1 MKSLK
6 VLPSQIANMIAAG
19 EVVLRPASVV
29 KELMENAI
37 DAGATQ
43 VNVIVTDSGRSLVQV
58 IDNGVGMSPS
68 DAVLCFER
76 HATSKI
82 ATAEDL
88 QEILSYGFRG
98 EALASIAAVSEI
110 TLKTRRAGDET
121 ATQVRISAGAQA
133 KTSSVSAPVGSS
145 FAVRDLFYNT
155 PARRKFLKSDT
166 VELKHI
172 VEEFTRIAITRPEVA
187 FTLSSNGKEMF
198 SLKSAKSL
206 KYRIQDLLGAAVIGE
221 LVDVRGESSIIKVS
235 GFVGK
240 PDSARKTLGKQ
251 YFFVNGRYF
260 RSPYLH
266 KAVMKAYEEMIPE
279 GYTPSYFIFL
289 EIDPKS
295 IDVNIHPTKAEIK
308 FEDDSLVFQI
318 LSAMVRETLG
328 RNSFGASID
337 FDTENA
343 PVIPELGR
351 NFSEYRGLSTPTPTF
366 NPEFNPFD
374 SPSEVQTPS
383 KPAGGFPSYP
393 QMPEKKEDYSRLFED
408 VPMQKEYNLLIVK
421 GKYIL
426 YPVASGVM
434 VVNVPRARERILYDK
449 YLNALAADEPVSQVA
464 LFPVHIELGVEQCL
478 LLSEHSELLSKLGFD
493 IVIEGQDAVT
503 VNAVPESYNQDSGR
517 IEAMIGDILY
527 ILSEEGS
534 SLPEI
539 MRQRLAQRFAT
550 LGASNAVSL
559 VTKAEAQQLIDTLF
573 ASEHAELTASG
584 RKIVSIMSVEDI
596 EKMF

>member
-1 MKSLK
+1 
-6 VLPSQIANMIAAG
+6 MIAAG

-43 VNVIVTDSGRSLVQV
+43 VNVIITDSGRSLVQV

-110 TLKTRRAGDET
+110 TLKTRRANDET
-121 ATQVRISAGAQA
+121 ATQVRVSAGAQA

-187 FTLSSNGKEMF
+187 FTLSSNGKEIF

-206 KYRIQDLLGAAVIGE
+206 KYRIQDLLGTSMIGE
-221 LVDVRGESSIIKVS
+221 LVDVQGESSILKVS

-240 PDSARKTLGKQ
+240 PDSARKTPGKQ

-318 LSAMVRETLG
+318 LSAMIRETLG

-337 FDTENA
+337 FDTENV
-343 PVIPELGR
+343 PELPELGR

-374 SPSEVQTPS
+374 SPSETIVSTKPS
-383 KPAGGFPSYP
+383 GGYPSYP
-393 QMPEKKEDYSRLFED
+393 RIPDREEDYSRLFED
-408 VPMQKEYNLLIVK
+408 IPVQKEYNLLIVK

-426 YPVASGVM
+426 YPVASGIM

-449 YLNALAADEPVSQVA
+449 YLQALAADEPVSQVA
-464 LFPVHIELGVEQCL
+464 LFPIQIELDVEQCL
-478 LLSEHSELLSKLGFD
+478 LLSEHSGLLTKLGFD
-493 IVIEGQDAVT
+493 LAIEGQNT
-503 VNAVPESYNQDSGR
+503 VVVNGIPESYNPDSGK

-539 MRQRLAQRFAT
+539 MRQRIAQRFAT

-584 RKIVSIMSVEDI
+584 RKIVSILSVEDI
-596 EKMF
+596 EKLF